1 MLVNDYRYGLLLYRQ
16 DGTTL
21 GVKSMQPDWEPAVEW
36 TRLHFARRGELPFC
50 YGGAASIQPLWDR
63 TEGEPSLRGFR
74 VQYEPNGRRPVAAE
88 FPNRYFSGEAS
99 EVAGELVKRGK
110 IEAGDTYLYRPIAYP
125 RNGDKP
131 DAPALEVVEE
141 TPDVVLVES
150 SLADFRRR
158 TLPSCLVDA
167 DDMPVFIPRHVLDEA
182 AALTRRNEGTETGGV
197 LIGRLHRDAS
207 LPEIFA
213 EVTAQ
218 IPALHAPGTAAK
230 LSFTPATWSA
240 ADAAVRL
247 RNRGEKYLGYW
258 HSHPVREWCKSRE
271 CSPEKQKTCSLGKDF
286 FSEDDRGVMRAA
298 FSRAYSV
305 GLVVNDTAF
314 MDLSFSLFGWR
325 EGTIHPRGFYILEET
340 NA

>member
-1 MLVNDYRYGLLLYRQ
+1 MR
-16 DGTTL
+16 
-21 GVKSMQPDWEPAVEW
+21 PDWEPAVEW
-36 TRLHFARRGELPFC
+36 TQFYYARRGELPFC
-50 YGGAASIQPLWDR
+50 SGGAASIQPLWDR
-63 TEGEPSLRGFR
+63 TEGEPNLRGFR
-74 VQYEPNGRRPVAAE
+74 VLCESDGRRPVAAE
-88 FPNRYFSGEAS
+88 FPNKYFAGEAS
-99 EVAGELVKRGK
+99 EVADELVKRGK
-110 IEAGDTYLYRPIAYP
+110 IESGDTYLYRPIAYP

-131 DAPALEVVEE
+131 EAEPVIDVVEE
-141 TPDVVLVES
+141 TPAVE
-150 SLADFRRR
+150 LAESPLEDFRRR
-158 TLPSCLVDA
+158 AAPAGVVDV

-182 AALTRRNEGTETGGV
+182 AALTRQNEGTETGGV
-197 LIGRLHRDAS
+197 LIGRLYRDAS

-218 IPALHAPGTAAK
+218 IPAQHAPGTAAK

-258 HSHPVREWCKSRE
+258 HSHPVREWCKAKE
-271 CSPEKQKTCSLGKDF
+271 CTLEKQKTCRLGKDF

-298 FSRAYSV
+298 FPRAYSV

-314 MDLSFSLFGWR
+314 TDLSFSLFGWR
-325 EGTIHPRGFYILEET
+325 EGTIHPRGYYVLEEP